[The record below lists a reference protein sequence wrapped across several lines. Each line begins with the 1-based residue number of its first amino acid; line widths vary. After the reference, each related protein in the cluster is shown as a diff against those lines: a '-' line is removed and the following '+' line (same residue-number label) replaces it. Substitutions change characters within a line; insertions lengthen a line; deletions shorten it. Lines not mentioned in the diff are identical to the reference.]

1 MQTPRELTQEE
12 REWIDAWLPRLPMR
26 VAREAVY
33 EVLAGLIKPETL
45 NRCDCVGDG
54 PPIRYTIGRK
64 VVYDTKV
71 LLEWIVR
78 RYGLKEHLNLDRL
91 VANTGRRHS
100 HAARK
105 DVNARSAGSS
115 GASCAA

>member
-1 MQTPRELTQEE
+1 MQSPRELTQEE
-12 REWIDAWLPRLPMR
+12 REWIDEWLPRLPMR
-26 VAREAVY
+26 VARGAVY

-64 VVYDTKV
+64 VIYDTKV

-78 RYGLKEHLNLDRL
+78 RYGLKAHLNLDRL
-91 VANTGRRHS
+91 VENTGHRHS
-100 HAARK
+100 PADRK
-105 DVNARSAGSS
+105 ASNAHNAGSS
-115 GASCAA
+115 RGSCAA